1 MGFQD
6 VFKSEFIDRMAAV
19 PVLDMVVAL
28 VLALCLGLF
37 ILLVYKRT
45 YSGVMYSAS
54 FGASLVALSLVTTL
68 VILAVSSNVLLS
80 LGMVGALSIVRF
92 RTPVKEPMDIVFL
105 FWCIATGIVLAAGM
119 LVLAVFGCA
128 FIGVVLMLFSARV
141 SRERPYILVVRCA
154 DEGAERAVE
163 EKIASA
169 VKARSLKSKTVSK
182 AGVELN
188 YEVRLRDEG
197 AAGQGPSAAFV
208 GDVASTEGVEDAIL
222 VSYNGD
228 YLG

>member
-1 MGFQD
+1 MSFQD
-6 VFKSEFIDRMAAV
+6 VFKSEFIDRMGAV
-19 PVLDMVVAL
+19 PILDMVIAL

-37 ILLVYKRT
+37 ILLVYRRT
-45 YSGVMYSAS
+45 YSGVMYSPS
-54 FGASLVALSLVTTL
+54 FGASLVAMTLVTTL

-119 LVLAVFGCA
+119 LFLAVFGCA
-128 FIGVVLMLFSARV
+128 FIGVALLLFSVKGAA
-141 SRERPYILVVRCA
+141 ERPYILVVRCA
-154 DEGAERAVE
+154 EGAESAVE
-163 EKIASA
+163 ERVASA
-169 VKARSLKSKTVSK
+169 VKARSLKSKTVSRS
-182 AGVELN
+182 GVELN
-188 YEVRLRDEG
+188 YEVRLRDAAPGG
-197 AAGQGPSAAFV
+197 APAAAFV
-208 GDVASTEGVEDAIL
+208 GDVLAIDGVEDAAL